1 MEMLLEKM
9 STAKTHE
16 TFFIFLPLHPKNSEY
31 IVTATA
37 DGGML

>member
-1 MEMLLEKM
+1 MLLEKM
-9 STAKTHE
+9 SAAKTLSHSSY
-16 TFFIFLPLHPKNSEY
+16 FLPLHPKHSEY